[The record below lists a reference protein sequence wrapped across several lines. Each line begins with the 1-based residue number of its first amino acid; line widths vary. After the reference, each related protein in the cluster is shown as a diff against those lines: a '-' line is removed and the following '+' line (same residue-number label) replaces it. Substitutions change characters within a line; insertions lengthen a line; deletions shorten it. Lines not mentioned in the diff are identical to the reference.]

1 MAREQTRSLRLER
14 KRRRKK
20 RIIVSMI
27 TLASLAFI
35 AVGVGLAY
43 TIYQADQITRDTDVQ
58 LDRGTVSKQRDVE
71 VDPSIDNIS
80 VLFLGVDNRD
90 GQVSGISD
98 AIVLATFNH
107 SEQSVKMLSIPRDSY
122 VSIPGREAHDKINH
136 AHSFG
141 GTDLAVETVEN
152 FIDVPVDYYVTLN
165 FQAFIDIVNTF
176 GGVDVDA
183 SHAFSEQDAD
193 GNPDAYH
200 IQAGEQTLTGEEA
213 LAYVRHR
220 KSDGD
225 LARGERQTEVIQ
237 ALIEEA
243 TSVSNLSNY
252 SQAFQDLQNNMKHN
266 FGSFNNISAFHN
278 YVTSLDDIE
287 RHQLE
292 GEGTYVN
299 GVFYFDV
306 DDTSL
311 ANSRI
316 ALRNHLELD
325 DDSTPMD
332 HTETAGEKQND

>member
-1 MAREQTRSLRLER
+1 M
-14 KRRRKK
+14 
-20 RIIVSMI
+20 
-27 TLASLAFI
+27 
-35 AVGVGLAY
+35 
-43 TIYQADQITRDTDVQ
+43 
-58 LDRGTVSKQRDVE
+58 
-71 VDPSIDNIS
+71 
-80 VLFLGVDNRD
+80 
-90 GQVSGISD
+90 
-98 AIVLATFNH
+98 
-107 SEQSVKMLSIPRDSY
+107 
-122 VSIPGREAHDKINH
+122 
-136 AHSFG
+136 
-141 GTDLAVETVEN
+141 
-152 FIDVPVDYYVTLN
+152 
-165 FQAFIDIVNTF
+165 
-176 GGVDVDA
+176 
-183 SHAFSEQDAD
+183 
-193 GNPDAYH
+193 
-200 IQAGEQTLTGEEA
+200 
-213 LAYVRHR
+213 
-220 KSDGD
+220 
-225 LARGERQTEVIQ
+225 IQ